1 VTVRGPLADR
11 NFRLL
16 TAGQVTSTIGDF
28 CYAVALPWL
37 VLSGHGGTVLL
48 GTVLACYGVP
58 RTALVPVGGILAD
71 KLGARRLMLA
81 ADLTR
86 CVLVAVL
93 TVFAARHV
101 VSLVALGPL
110 AALLG
115 AGEGLFL
122 PASFAIMPTI
132 LPPSQLQSGNAINSA
147 AVQVGIVLGPTIGG
161 ILVATSGSVPAFA
174 IDAVS
179 FGISA
184 LAMWRL
190 RGRPTETERTDA
202 QPGDAQGEDA
212 PGKDAQGADA
222 QGADAPGEG
231 GQPGDGPAALPS
243 LWRLLAGSRFLQVL
257 LLVCVMANFTL
268 AGTLE
273 VALPALAHARFGAE
287 GYGALVACLG
297 AGSVAGT
304 LAAARWTSAARPMIT
319 AAVGY
324 VAGGLIVTLVPF
336 VGGLPGAAAGTL
348 LFGLGIGFGDV
359 FTITLIQRW
368 APPAMLGRVMSLV
381 MLASIGTF
389 PVSVAITGVLVHALG
404 PAPFFPVSG
413 GVLVLAL
420 IIAMTSRELRNFGSA
435 PSDPA
440 AAS

>member
-1 VTVRGPLADR
+1 VRARGPLADR

-71 KLGARRLMLA
+71 KLGPRRLMLA
-81 ADLTR
+81 ADLAR
-86 CVLVAVL
+86 CVLVVLL
-93 TVFAARHV
+93 TVIAARHL
-101 VSLVALGPL
+101 VSLAALGPV

-132 LPPSQLQSGNAINSA
+132 LPPSELQAGNAINSA
-147 AVQVGIVLGPTIGG
+147 AVQAGIVVGPTVGG

-174 IDAVS
+174 VDAVS
-179 FGISA
+179 FGLSA
-184 LAMWRL
+184 VTVWRL
-190 RGRPTETERTDA
+190 RS
-202 QPGDAQGEDA
+202 QPAEVPSPDA
-212 PGKDAQGADA
+212 PPEAG
-222 QGADAPGEG
+222 PSET
-231 GQPGDGPAALPS
+231 GPAEAGPAEAGPPVPPS

-257 LLVCVMANFTL
+257 LFICMMANITL

-287 GYGALVACLG
+287 GYGALVASLG

-304 LAAARWTSAARPMIT
+304 LAAARRTAATVRPMIA
-319 AAVGY
+319 AAVAY
-324 VAGGLIVTLVPF
+324 VAAGLIVTLVPF
-336 VGGLPGAAAGTL
+336 LGGLPGAAAWTL
-348 LFGLGIGFGDV
+348 LFGVGIGFGDV
-359 FTITLIQRW
+359 LVITLIQRW

-389 PVSVAITGVLVHALG
+389 PASVAISGVVVHALG

-413 GVLVLAL
+413 GVLVLVLLLAV
-420 IIAMTSRELRNFGSA
+420 TSRELRDFGS
-435 PSDPA
+435 PSSNPLAD
-440 AAS
+440 S